1 MRYDFAEAINKRER
15 EICNDIKGISYP
27 KMARWLVRQNPSLQN
42 CFENDITLFW
52 AEIFTVAAKLNPS
65 AHLQ

>member
-1 MRYDFAEAINKRER
+1 MSSSMQYDFAEAINKRER

-42 CFENDITLFW
+42 CFENDITLF
-52 AEIFTVAAKLNPS
+52 
-65 AHLQ
+65 